1 MNSHIFH
8 WPRVPAT
15 LGCAFALA
23 GVLTPCHA
31 GPVSSSPAASPAA
44 ATSAADATSAA
55 PPSETPPAAGL
66 PSDAGVD
73 IGIVKT
79 TTALFLR
86 PNIHPTHIAVLQPG
100 DRTILVSRTPVT
112 GWMNVIQA
120 SSGHQGWVRASSLT
134 LHLTDNA
141 QPKAELQSTP
151 VGGDNLPV
159 LSVTNST
166 GLPLYLHLSQ
176 LDEIQISPHETKD
189 ITLPA
194 GVHAFNAAI
203 ANAVPLFGYNEFPKG
218 NKYSWNFVLTAGPQ
232 HAQTQSVSPETR
244 TRIQQLQDAVDALQ
258 AQVKDMAPQIAADKA
273 AVAQQQAQLKTD
285 TDALDAKKAAL
296 DQSNAAAVA
305 DLNTLTDRKN
315 TETVAIKSAEDA
327 LNAKIDQYNTLLTQL
342 KSKRQELASIAG
354 SINKQP

>member
-1 MNSHIFH
+1 MNSRTFH

-15 LGCAFALA
+15 LGCALALA
-23 GVLTPCHA
+23 GVLAPCHA
-31 GPVSSSPAASPAA
+31 GPVSSSPAVSDADT
-44 ATSAADATSAA
+44 TSTA
-55 PPSETPPAAGL
+55 PPTETPPAAGS

-73 IGIVKT
+73 IGIVTT

-86 PNIHPTHIAVLQPG
+86 PTTHPTHIAVLQPG

-120 SSGHQGWVRASSLT
+120 SSGHQGWVRASNLT

-141 QPKAELQSTP
+141 PPKAELQSTP
-151 VGGDNLPV
+151 VDGDNLPV

-258 AQVKDMAPQIAADKA
+258 AQVKDMAPQITAGKA

-285 TDALDAKKAAL
+285 TDALDAKKAGL
-296 DQSNAAAVA
+296 DQSNPAAVA
-305 DLNTLTDRKN
+305 DLNTQTEHKN
-315 TETVAIKSAEDA
+315 TEAVAAKQAEDA
-327 LNAKIDQYNTLLTQL
+327 LNAKIDKYNAALTDL
-342 KSKRQELASIAG
+342 KQKQQELTGIAG

>member
-1 MNSHIFH
+1 MNRSVFSLA
-8 WPRVPAT
+8 RMPAA
-15 LGCAFALA
+15 LGCAF
-23 GVLTPCHA
+23 VLTGIAVPCYA
-31 GPVSSSPAASPAA
+31 GPAAYNADK
-44 ATSAADATSAA
+44 TSVA
-55 PPSETPPAAGL
+55 PPTETPT
-66 PSDAGVD
+66 PSGQSGDAGVD

-86 PNIHPTHIAVLQPG
+86 PTIHPTHIAVLQPG
-100 DRTILVSRTPVT
+100 DRTILVSRTPVK

-120 SSGHQGWVRASSLT
+120 SSGHQGWVRAGSLT
-134 LHLTDNA
+134 LHLTDSP
-141 QPKAELQSTP
+141 QPTAELQSTP
-151 VGGDNLPV
+151 ASGDNLPV

-176 LDEIQISPHETKD
+176 LDEIQISPHQTKD

-218 NKYSWNFVLTAGPQ
+218 KKYSWNFVLTAGAQ

-258 AQVKDMAPQIAADKA
+258 AQVKDMAPQIDADKA
-273 AVAQQQAQLKTD
+273 AVAKQQAQLKAD
-285 TDALDAKKAAL
+285 TDALDAKKAGI
-296 DQSNAAAVA
+296 DQSNPAAVA
-305 DLNTLTDRKN
+305 DLNTQ
-315 TETVAIKSAEDA
+315 TEHRNAEAITVKQAEDA
-327 LNAKIDQYNTLLTQL
+327 LNAKIDKYNTMLTDLKQKQQQL
-342 KSKRQELASIAG
+342 NGIAG

>member
-1 MNSHIFH
+1 MTSHIFH
-8 WPRVPAT
+8 WPRIPAA
-15 LGCAFALA
+15 LGCALALA
-23 GVLTPCHA
+23 GILAPCHA
-31 GPVSSSPAASPAA
+31 GPASASPASA
-44 ATSAADATSAA
+44 SPGSDTTSPDALSD
-55 PPSETPPAAGL
+55 TPPAAGPL
-66 PSDAGVD
+66 SDAGVD
-73 IGIVKT
+73 IGIVT
-79 TTALFLR
+79 ATTALFLR

-100 DRTILVSRTPVT
+100 DRTILVSRTPVQ

-134 LHLTDNA
+134 LHLTDSA
-141 QPKAELQSTP
+141 PPKAELQSTP

-176 LDEIQISPHETKD
+176 LDEIQVNPHETKD

-218 NKYSWNFVLTAGPQ
+218 NKYSWNFVLTSGPQ

-244 TRIQQLQDAVDALQ
+244 ARIQQLQNAVDALQ
-258 AQVKDMAPQIAADKA
+258 PQVKDMAQQIAADKA

-285 TDALDAKKAAL
+285 TDALDAKKASL
-296 DQSNAAAVA
+296 DPSSPAAVA
-305 DLNTLTDRKN
+305 DFNTQTEHKN
-315 TETVAIKSAEDA
+315 AEAVAVQQAADA
-327 LNAKIDQYNTLLTQL
+327 LNAKIDKYNAMLTDLKQKQQQL
-342 KSKRQELASIAG
+342 TGIAG
-354 SINKQP
+354 SINNQP

>member
-1 MNSHIFH
+1 MPMNSHISRWLRAH
-8 WPRVPAT
+8 AA
-15 LGCAFALA
+15 LGCALALA
-23 GVLTPCHA
+23 CILAPCHA
-31 GPVSSSPAASPAA
+31 DTPPAAPAA
-44 ATSAADATSAA
+44 DTASTA
-55 PPSETPPAAGL
+55 PPSSTPPAAGPL
-66 PSDAGVD
+66 ADAGVD

-79 TTALFLR
+79 TSALFLR
-86 PNIHPTHIAVLQPG
+86 PNPHPTHIAVLQPG
-100 DRTILVSRTPVT
+100 DRTILVSRTPVQ

-120 SSGHQGWVRASSLT
+120 SSGHQGWVRAGNLT

-141 QPKAELQSTP
+141 PPKAELQSTP
-151 VGGDNLPV
+151 VGNDNLPV

-176 LDEIQISPHETKD
+176 LDEIQVDPHETKD

-244 TRIQQLQDAVDALQ
+244 AHIQQLQDAVDTLQ
-258 AQVKDMAPQIAADKA
+258 PQIKDMAQQIAADKA

-285 TDALDAKKAAL
+285 TDAFNTKKAGL
-296 DQSNAAAVA
+296 DQSNPAAVA
-305 DLNTLTDRKN
+305 DLNTQTEHKN
-315 TETVAIKSAEDA
+315 AEATAVKSAEDT
-327 LNAKIDQYNTLLTQL
+327 LNAKIDKYNALLTDL
-342 KSKRQELASIAG
+342 KQKQQELAGIAG
-354 SINKQP
+354 NINKQP

>member
-1 MNSHIFH
+1 MPMNSRVPP
-8 WPRVPAT
+8 WSRVPAA
-15 LGCAFALA
+15 LGCALALA
-23 GVLTPCHA
+23 GVLAPCHA
-31 GPVSSSPAASPAA
+31 GSAAYTA
-44 ATSAADATSAA
+44 ATTSAT
-55 PPSETPPAAGL
+55 PPGDTPPAGAPG
-66 PSDAGVD
+66 DAGVD
-73 IGIVKT
+73 IGIAKT

-86 PNIHPTHIAVLQPG
+86 PTTHPTHIAVLQPG
-100 DRTILVSRTPVT
+100 DRTILVSRDPVK

-120 SSGHQGWVRASSLT
+120 SSGHQGWVRAGDLT
-134 LHLTDNA
+134 LHLTDSA
-141 QPKAELQSTP
+141 PPKAELQSTP
-151 VGGDNLPV
+151 VAGDNLPV

-244 TRIQQLQDAVDALQ
+244 TRIQHLQDAVDALQ
-258 AQVKDMAPQIAADKA
+258 AHVKDMAPQIAADKA
-273 AVAQQQAQLKTD
+273 AIAHQQAQLKTD
-285 TDALDAKKAAL
+285 TDALDAKKAGL
-296 DQSNAAAVA
+296 DQSNPAAVA
-305 DLNTLTDRKN
+305 DINTQTEHKN
-315 TETVAIKSAEDA
+315 AEAVAAKQAEDA
-327 LNAKIDQYNTLLTQL
+327 LNAKIDKYNALLTEL
-342 KSKRQELASIAG
+342 KQKQQELTGIAG